1 MTTVAQYLANLVLS
15 QIEKKTP
22 KPIPNNITFEQI
34 FDISIRNSMNGII
47 LRALL
52 QLDLSEEQRNQ
63 CKKILLTKSIIS
75 MSQGNELTKI
85 SQAFEE
91 ALVKNQPLKGAILRT
106 YYPKPEMREMG
117 DIDILVQD
125 CDMDRVQRIL
135 QELQYEFVERESHH
149 DIFLKQSVLMVEV
162 HRCLYDAK
170 VDGGQSSYFGTFER
184 SHRKE
189 GYKATYEL
197 SKEDFYI
204 YMIAHMAKHFYKR
217 GCGIRNLVD
226 IYVYREKFHNSL
238 DEEYMKREFE
248 KCGLT
253 QFVIHMEKLTNIWLG
268 GEEGTDFYDDL
279 FEYLMNCGIYGLD
292 QNGIWNKFS
301 NEKILGDKISK
312 LQLKKWYYFPP
323 HSYMKDYYPWLEEAP
338 FLLPVAWCLRAFG
351 GIFAHKGIHKRELLR
366 SVDTATIHSIQR
378 IYKEMNLDFHM

>member
-1 MTTVAQYLANLVLS
+1 M
-15 QIEKKTP
+15 
-22 KPIPNNITFEQI
+22 
-34 FDISIRNSMNGII
+34 DGII

-63 CKKILLTKSIIS
+63 SKRILLKKSIIS

-135 QELQYEFVERESHH
+135 QDLQYEFVERESHH

-189 GYKATYEL
+189 GYKVTYEL

-268 GEEGTDFYDDL
+268 GEVGTEFYDDL

-292 QNGIWNKFS
+292 QNGIWNKFG

-323 HSYMKDYYPWLEEAP
+323 HSYMKDYYPWLEEAS
-338 FLLPVAWCLRAFG
+338 FLLPVAWCIRAFS